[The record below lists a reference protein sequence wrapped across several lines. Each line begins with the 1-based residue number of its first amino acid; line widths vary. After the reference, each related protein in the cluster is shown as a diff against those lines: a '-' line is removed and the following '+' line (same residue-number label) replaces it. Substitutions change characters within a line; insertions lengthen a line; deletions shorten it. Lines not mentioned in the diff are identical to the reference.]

1 MTAAT
6 AVPAVWQV
14 VTGPAAGEPAE
25 PAATDWCLRSGTGLC
40 VRTEPDLPPPV
51 VSGLGSLVVAD
62 PRSRAVLGL
71 GSPVVSGLGSS
82 AVTDLGS
89 PAETCPRSRAV
100 AGPRSRVV
108 AGSRTRAVSGLGS
121 PVVSGLGS
129 SAVTDLGSP
138 AATCPRSRAVSG
150 PRSRAVKLAGK
161 RAFDIV
167 IGLLLLALSAPV
179 LLALTLAVRLE
190 GRRPALFRQARIV
203 SRGRQAW
210 VIKLRT
216 LPASGDPDMCWAAP
230 LERASRLGR
239 FLRSSHLD
247 ELPQLVNVVRG
258 EMSLVGPRPERPY
271 FVRRFTQEIPG
282 YSGRLRMRAGL
293 TGWAQINGLN
303 GDTSIAARAELD
315 NAYIDNWSIWLDLLI
330 LARTARNLLTAIAVP
345 TGGRLAPGGGR

>member
-1 MTAAT
+1 MTAAP
-6 AVPAVWQV
+6 AVPAAWHVMA
-14 VTGPAAGEPAE
+14 GPGAGEPAE
-25 PAATDWCLRSGTGLC
+25 PGETEWGTRPGTGLC
-40 VRTEPDLPPPV
+40 VSVEADLPPPGV
-51 VSGLGSLVVAD
+51 AGLRSPGVAG
-62 PRSRAVLGL
+62 SRARPASGP
-71 GSPVVSGLGSS
+71 GSPGAAGLR
-82 AVTDLGS
+82 S
-89 PAETCPRSRAV
+89 PTA
-100 AGPRSRVV
+100 AGPRS
-108 AGSRTRAVSGLGS
+108 L
-121 PVVSGLGS
+121 
-129 SAVTDLGSP
+129 
-138 AATCPRSRAVSG
+138 
-150 PRSRAVKLAGK
+150 AVKLACK

-190 GRRPALFRQARIV
+190 SRRPALFRQARIV

-216 LPASGDPDMCWAAP
+216 LPDSGDPDTCWAAP
-230 LERASRLGR
+230 LARATRLGR

-271 FVRRFTQEIPG
+271 FVRRFMQEIPG

-293 TGWAQINGLN
+293 TGWAQIHGLN

-330 LARTARNLLTAIAVP
+330 LARTARNLLTAIAAP
-345 TGGRLAPGGGR
+345 AGGRRAPEGTR

>member
-6 AVPAVWQV
+6 AVPAVWHV

-51 VSGLGSLVVAD
+51 VSGLGS
-62 PRSRAVLGL
+62 
-71 GSPVVSGLGSS
+71 PVVSG
-82 AVTDLGS
+82 
-89 PAETCPRSRAV
+89 
-100 AGPRSRVV
+100 
-108 AGSRTRAVSGLGS
+108 
-121 PVVSGLGS
+121 
-129 SAVTDLGSP
+129 LGSP
-138 AATCPRSRAVSG
+138 AATCPRSRAAWGSPSRAVSGLGSPVVSG